1 VPLLTIRFLPSMTV
15 LLLALHAAQ
24 AGEPAAGQSCVDVQ
38 IGGVQ
43 SYGCI
48 NQEMR
53 HIAET
58 APRMTIVPDVQA
70 SSPAPA
76 TGTFNRAAT
85 QERLGNA
92 FGHSV
97 VPQRPAPPPL
107 SPPFRTH

>member
-1 VPLLTIRFLPSMTV
+1 MR
-15 LLLALHAAQ
+15 ANAQ
-24 AGEPAAGQSCVDVQ
+24 DAGQSCVDVQ

-53 HIAET
+53 QIAQT
-58 APRMTIVPDVQA
+58 APKVTIMPDVQA

-85 QERLGNA
+85 QERLGDA
-92 FGHSV
+92 FGHSI
-97 VPQRPAPPPL
+97 VPQRPAAPPPVPL
-107 SPPFRTH
+107 FRTR